1 MSRSGG
7 GDVPNEPQSTPPIPS
22 TENQMTEEDLFRIK
36 SVVTSSAGSFNR
48 GASDTADQS
57 VISLADSASNF
68 GDHVGDEF
76 DEVEAVESDNN
87 HTDLQ
92 SRIFNGWMFDRKR
105 PTNLQLP
112 KDTVTV
118 LNFPKNVPIPQC
130 PEGIDPKSWTKA
142 FEEATVYLIG
152 TAHFSK
158 ESQEDVVNTIAA
170 TQPDLVMVELC
181 PSRISILSMDEQ
193 TLLKEASDLNTQKIL
208 TTIKQSGVV
217 QGILHVLLLSMSAH
231 ITRELSMAPGGE
243 FRAAHK
249 AVMQTQ
255 RNLSRRSRI
264 GICYERNQSRI
275 KDFHIERGSMPLHL
289 GFGVLCRL
297 VLGDR
302 PIHVTLQRALGS
314 LNFWQK
320 IKFFW
325 HVAMSHNASITPEEV
340 EKCKQRD
347 LLEQLLAEMAGDF
360 PKLSKIFVDERDAYM
375 THALHSLL
383 LKNTIEKRLSWE
395 RTDVD
400 WQPLRVVAV
409 VGIGHTPGIAAH
421 WNNPVDIAPL
431 LHVPPTSTSTKN
443 YINLRSWCDKDSQI
457 GGLVFGRLARKE
469 VVLVLF
475 APADNLNYSTVD
487 FLTNCLSADV
497 TLVGNVSIDGEDA
510 PLIGDGFTLTTTRDV
525 LENVDATTFL
535 TQNDILKHSTLAP
548 DGLSL
553 RAQVGFSCAL
563 RSGCEGEDL
572 KNNAEKFVIGLD
584 QLAFAS
590 IDKGLFLRKNMDP
603 ETTTKQRQLFDD
615 LSRGALQYKDFTEL
629 NSYRGLATSNKDDS
643 DDQKMVP
650 IVRITR
656 DGTKYS
662 RVRKILDVTVPA
674 VFGDD
679 PNDLYSRLIEGL
691 RRRVNGMVHV
701 MLTEMAN
708 QGAVYPTMSH
718 VFLPPDKSRGV
729 VSTVKGDYNYYH
741 YMQDG
746 FDDAGWGCAY
756 RSLQSIWSW
765 FILNG
770 FTDKPVPTHV
780 DIQRCLV
787 EIKDKEEKFIGS
799 RQWIGSTEIGFVLD
813 HMLGIESRYIIT
825 NSGSEVP
832 ERARELMLHFQTV
845 GSPVMIGGAQLAH
858 TILGVDFDENSGEC
872 KFLVLDPHYTGSED
886 LRAGQPSERVPEAN
900 AEPEIGTIRG
910 LLLDRCA
917 WFLPPVHEVAR
928 KRENEFVDVTVQCGI
943 SIV

>member
-22 TENQMTEEDLFRIK
+22 SENQMTEEDLFRIK
-36 SVVTSSAGSFNR
+36 SVVTSSAGSYNK

-76 DEVEAVESDNN
+76 DEVETVESDNN
-87 HTDLQ
+87 HIDLQ

-105 PTNLQLP
+105 PSNLQLP
-112 KDTVTV
+112 KDTVTI

-255 RNLSRRSRI
+255 
-264 GICYERNQSRI
+264 
-275 KDFHIERGSMPLHL
+275 
-289 GFGVLCRL
+289 LCRL

-457 GGLVFGRLARKE
+457 GGLVFGRSARKE

-475 APADNLNYSTVD
+475 APADNLNFSTVD

-497 TLVGNVSIDGEDA
+497 KLVGNVSIDGEDA
-510 PLIGDGFTLTTTRDV
+510 PLIGDGFTLTTTREI
-525 LENVDATTFL
+525 LENADATTFL
-535 TQNDILKHSTLAP
+535 VQNDILKHSTLAP

-563 RSGCEGEDL
+563 RSGCEEEDL
-572 KNNAEKFVIGLD
+572 KNNVEKFVVGLD

-590 IDKGLFLRKNMDP
+590 IDRGLFLRKNMDL
-603 ETTTKQRQLFDD
+603 EILTKQRQLFDD

-629 NSYRGLATSNKDDS
+629 NSYRGLATSNKDDTE
-643 DDQKMVP
+643 DQKMVP

-674 VFGDD
+674 LFGDD
-679 PNDLYSRLIEGL
+679 PNDLYLRLIEGL

-701 MLTEMAN
+701 MLSEMAN
-708 QGAVYPTMSH
+708 QGAVYPTTSH
-718 VFLPPDKSRGV
+718 VFLPPGWSCLLHLETPICSEAPQQSFRVRLHKLFNLPLSMPCLRLAQSINFVPSNLLRSPHLQITNYKSRGV
-729 VSTVKGDYNYYH
+729 VAAVKGDYNYYH

-746 FDDAGWGCAY
+746 IDDAGWGCAY

-813 HMLGIESRYIIT
+813 HMLGIESRYIVT

-872 KFLVLDPHYTGSED
+872 RFLVLDPHYTGSED
-886 LRAGQPSERVPEAN
+886 IRVVLSKGWCGWKPASFWHTEHFYNMVLPQIPSNV
-900 AEPEIGTIRG
+900 
-910 LLLDRCA
+910 L
-917 WFLPPVHEVAR
+917 
-928 KRENEFVDVTVQCGI
+928 
-943 SIV
+943 